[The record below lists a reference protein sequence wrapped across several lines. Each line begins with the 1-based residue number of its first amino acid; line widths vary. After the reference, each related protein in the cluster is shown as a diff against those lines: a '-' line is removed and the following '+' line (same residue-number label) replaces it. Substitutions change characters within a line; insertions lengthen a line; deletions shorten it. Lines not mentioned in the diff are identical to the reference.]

1 MKTTLIQAAI
11 LVGAS
16 VIVALVYNAFSANPL
31 PLVRQEQKTVQVS
44 DGDLFS
50 DSPAVQEQT
59 PKNTGEQG
67 AVAVEQNNKVER
79 IAPEKLASENVVS
92 KEQDKPEVKHSEKAV
107 PPPQEH
113 NNEIAEHISAT
124 VTYEQVKKL
133 ATDPNVL
140 FIDARNAEEY
150 GQGHIGNA
158 INIYT
163 PEFEQNIHKV
173 ITLPRDKRVVVYCG
187 GGACEL
193 SHELAAHMGNLG
205 FQRVYVYTGG
215 WHEWSTKR
223 EKK

>member
-1 MKTTLIQAAI
+1 MKATLIQTAI
-11 LVGAS
+11 LVSAS
-16 VIVALVYNAFSANPL
+16 VVVALVYNAFSGTPL

-44 DGDLFS
+44 DDDLFS
-50 DSPAVQEQT
+50 DTAPQEQAPT
-59 PKNTGEQG
+59 STGEQEV
-67 AVAVEQNNKVER
+67 VAVEQRNNMEKV
-79 IAPEKLASENVVS
+79 APDKLASENTVGKVES
-92 KEQDKPEVKHSEKAV
+92 KPEVQNSEKAAPS
-107 PPPQEH
+107 PPEH
-113 NNEIAEHISAT
+113 GKEAANHVSAT

-133 ATDPNVL
+133 AADESVL

-163 PEFEQNIHKV
+163 PEFEQNIPKV

-193 SHELAAHMGNLG
+193 SHELAAHMSNLG
-205 FQRVYVYTGG
+205 FQRVYVYVGG
-215 WHEWSTKR
+215 WHEWSKKQ